1 MQLHSSGEDYLET
14 ILVIQKRKGSVRS
27 VEVAEALNVSKP
39 SVSKA
44 IRLLQNGGFLVMNE
58 NKTLTLTDAGR
69 EVAERVYDRHC
80 VLKDGL
86 VSLGVDPAVAEQDA
100 CRIEHIIS
108 RESFDKIKRLWSAFA
123 ADGSAD
129 KKGSEA

>member
-14 ILVIQKRKGSVRS
+14 ILIIQMRKGSVRS

-44 IRLLQNGGFLVMNE
+44 IRHLQVGGFLVMNKD
-58 NKTLTLTDAGR
+58 KTLELTSAGR
-69 EVAERVYDRHC
+69 EVAERIYDRHC
-80 VLKDGL
+80 VLRDGL
-86 VSLGVDPAVAEQDA
+86 VLLGVDPAVAEQDA

-108 RESFDKIKRLWSAFA
+108 KESFDKIKRLCSAYN
-123 ADGSAD
+123 SRL
-129 KKGSEA
+129 